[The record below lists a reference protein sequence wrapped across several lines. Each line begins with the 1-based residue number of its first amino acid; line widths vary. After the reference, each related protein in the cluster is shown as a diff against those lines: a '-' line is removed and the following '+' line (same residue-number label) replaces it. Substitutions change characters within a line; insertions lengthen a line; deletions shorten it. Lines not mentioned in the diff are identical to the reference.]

1 MTRDEIVVV
10 FDSIADIMQ
19 IKGEISEK
27 VKTYRN
33 LAITLSYALPDELR
47 PPFEQNNLPKI
58 HGIGTSTIEKI
69 AELVDTGKCQYYE
82 DLKASIPSG
91 VFDMLSISG
100 VGPSTVAKFYQLGIY
115 SPEALQ
121 QAIDTQ
127 KLSGV
132 KGMGK
137 KTEEKLKHGL
147 EALFRHR
154 QIRLMGY
161 VLPTVESIVDILR
174 TSIPRISI
182 VGDLRRRTE
191 TVRNVEIVAEC
202 PDIPKLCELLA
213 NIDLVEEVSDDWT
226 DSGGSCKL
234 IGNVEMKIMLVEKED
249 FDSSL
254 ICFTGSEGHIA
265 GLNRRANELGL
276 GQLEPK
282 SYKGKSEHDIY
293 RELKLPF
300 IIPEL
305 REDSGEIESAIS
317 GKLPKLLELSDMKG
331 DLHIHSTWSD
341 GHQSIEQMAESA
353 KNLGY
358 EYVAFADHS
367 ISSKIANGLDVER
380 ILNKMIEV
388 REINEKI
395 QEIEILMS
403 AEVDILKDGSLDY
416 PDNILEKLDIVI
428 ASVHS
433 GFNMDESAMTKR
445 IIRAI
450 ENNFVHIIGHPT
462 GRLLGRRDPYA
473 INIDAVIDAA
483 AENGKSL
490 EINAYPDRLDLKDIH
505 VRKAKKKG
513 VIITINTDSHS
524 ISDLNFMRYGIYT
537 ARRGWLEKKDI
548 LNTLQLDKL
557 MKWLRR
563 DAD

>member
-1 MTRDEIVVV
+1 MTRDEIVAV
-10 FDSIADIMQ
+10 FDSIADILQ
-19 IKGEISEK
+19 IKGDISEK

-47 PPFEQNNLPKI
+47 PPFEQINLPKI
-58 HGIGTSTIEKI
+58 HGVGTSTLEKI

-82 DLKASIPSG
+82 DLKASIPIG
-91 VFDMLSISG
+91 VLDMLSISG
-100 VGPSTVAKFYQLGIY
+100 VGPSTAAKFYQLGID

-127 KLSGV
+127 KLRGV

-154 QIRLMGY
+154 QVRLMGY
-161 VLPTVESIVDILR
+161 ALPTVEAVVEALR
-174 TSIPRISI
+174 DSVSDISI
-182 VGDLRRRTE
+182 VGDLRRKTE
-191 TVRNVEIVAEC
+191 TVRNTEIVSVC
-202 PDIPKLCELLA
+202 PDIKKLRELLM

-226 DSGGSCKL
+226 DSEGSCKL
-234 IGNVEMKIMLVEKED
+234 AGDVYMKIRLVDIED
-249 FDSSL
+249 FGLSL
-254 ICFTGSEGHIA
+254 VRFTGSEGHVA
-265 GLNRRANELGL
+265 GLNRRANDLGL
-276 GQLEPK
+276 EPIEPK
-282 SYKGKSEHDIY
+282 SYRGKSEQDIY
-293 RELKLPF
+293 TDLKLPF

-305 REDSGEIESAIS
+305 REDSGEIESAVS
-317 GKLPKLLELSDMKG
+317 NQLPELIDVSDIKG
-331 DLHIHSTWSD
+331 DLHVHSTWSD
-341 GHQSIEQMAESA
+341 GHQSTEVMAEMA
-353 KNLGY
+353 RNLGY
-358 EYVAFADHS
+358 EYVAISDHS

-395 QEIEILMS
+395 KGIEILMGS
-403 AEVDILKDGSLDY
+403 EVDILKDGSLDY
-416 PDNILEKLDIVI
+416 PDSILEKLDIVT

-450 ENNFVHIIGHPT
+450 ENRFVHVIGHPT

-473 INIDAVIDAA
+473 VNIDAIIDAA
-483 AENGKSL
+483 TENSKSL
-490 EINAYPDRLDLKDIH
+490 EINAYPDRLDLKDVH
-505 VRKAKKKG
+505 VRKAKEKD
-513 VIITINTDSHS
+513 VIITINTDAHS

-537 ARRGWLEKKDI
+537 ARRGWLEKKDV
-548 LNTLQLDKL
+548 LNTLSLDEL
-557 MKWLRR
+557 MRWLSK
-563 DAD
+563 AE

>member
-1 MTRDEIVVV
+1 MTRDEIVTV

-19 IKGEISEK
+19 IKSDDPGK
-27 VKTYRN
+27 VKMYRN
-33 LAITLSYALPDELR
+33 LAITLSYALPDEIR

-58 HGIGTSTIEKI
+58 HGVGTSTIEKI

-82 DLKASIPSG
+82 DLKASIPHG
-91 VFDMLSISG
+91 VLDMLSISG
-100 VGPSTVAKFYQLGIY
+100 VGPSTVAKFYQLGID

-174 TSIPRISI
+174 TSISRISI

-191 TVRNVEIVAEC
+191 TVRNVEIIAEC
-202 PDIPKLCELLA
+202 PDVPKLCELLA
-213 NIDLVEEVSDDWT
+213 NIDLVEEVSNDWT

-234 IGNVEMKIMLVEKED
+234 IGNVEMKIMLVENED
-249 FDSSL
+249 YDSSL

-276 GQLEPK
+276 EQLEPK

-293 RELKLPF
+293 TDLKLPF

-305 REDSGEIESAIS
+305 REGSGEIESAIS
-317 GKLPKLLELSDMKG
+317 GKLPKLLELSDIKG

-367 ISSKIANGLDVER
+367 ISSKIANGLDIER
-380 ILNKMIEV
+380 ILNKMI
-388 REINEKI
+388 
-395 QEIEILMS
+395 
-403 AEVDILKDGSLDY
+403 
-416 PDNILEKLDIVI
+416 
-428 ASVHS
+428 
-433 GFNMDESAMTKR
+433 
-445 IIRAI
+445 
-450 ENNFVHIIGHPT
+450 
-462 GRLLGRRDPYA
+462 
-473 INIDAVIDAA
+473 
-483 AENGKSL
+483 
-490 EINAYPDRLDLKDIH
+490 
-505 VRKAKKKG
+505 
-513 VIITINTDSHS
+513 
-524 ISDLNFMRYGIYT
+524 
-537 ARRGWLEKKDI
+537 
-548 LNTLQLDKL
+548 
-557 MKWLRR
+557 
-563 DAD
+563 